1 MTTPRP
7 GRSISLPS
15 KIFVLLKTG
24 LSPSKTCEIPAKA
37 SMLFEGLVLVA
48 ALALIAAI
56 LLVVLYHLRHA

>member
-24 LSPSKTCEIPAKA
+24 LSPSKTSEIPAKA